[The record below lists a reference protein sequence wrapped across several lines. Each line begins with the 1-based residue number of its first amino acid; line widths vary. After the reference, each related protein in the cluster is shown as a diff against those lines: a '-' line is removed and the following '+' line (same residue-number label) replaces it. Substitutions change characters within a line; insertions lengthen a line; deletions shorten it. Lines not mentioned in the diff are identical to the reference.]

1 MCNNLDIYEQVRAV
15 PEEAQR
21 EIKGGK
27 LVGKTDINPM
37 WRIKKLTE
45 LFGMCGVGWKT
56 RITNKW
62 IEDGAKGERAAFVE
76 IELLVKQNGEWSDPI
91 IGIGGSMLVNTE
103 KGQLAT
109 NDECFKM
116 AYTDAISVAC
126 KALGVGADIYWNDK
140 TKYSANEEEFKKEK
154 VLCDRCGLEVRSV
167 KKKDGTIVTAQEAKE
182 KCGGLCADCYLKEQ
196 SEKKFGN
203 NNVNTG
209 IEEVEV

>member
-1 MCNNLDIYEQVRAV
+1 MENLVIYEQVRAV
-15 PEEAQR
+15 PKEAQR

-27 LVGKTDINPM
+27 LAGKTDINPM
-37 WRIKKLTE
+37 WRIKKLTD
-45 LFGMCGVGWKT
+45 LFGPCGIGWKT
-56 RITNKW
+56 KITNKW
-62 IEDGAKGERAAFVE
+62 IEEGAKGEKSAFVE
-76 IELLVKQNGEWSDPI
+76 IELLVKQNGEWSEPI

-126 KALGVGADIYWNDK
+126 KALGFGADIYWDSDK
-140 TKYSANEEEFKKEK
+140 TKYSASEEEKKEK
-154 VLCDRCGLEVRSV
+154 VLCNRCGQEVKSV
-167 KKKDGTIVTAQEAKE
+167 KKKDGTIVTAQDAKE

-209 IEEVEV
+209 IEEIEV